1 MFMFFSEEA
10 KHDCQPIPKYP
21 KSSEILSLNLKL
33 AEPAEW
39 LRAKMPGDYLIFVAS
54 AIVSLMDRC
63 RTLCLPG
70 IGSYAAVGCVDLNDA
85 LFSVSN
91 SVCIIHLDAVWML
104 YHA

>member
-1 MFMFFSEEA
+1 
-10 KHDCQPIPKYP
+10 
-21 KSSEILSLNLKL
+21 
-33 AEPAEW
+33 
-39 LRAKMPGDYLIFVAS
+39 MPGDYLIFVAS

-91 SVCIIHLDAVWML
+91 SVCIIHLDPFGCRLDAVSCPSVDAEDRPECLIM
-104 YHA
+104 HHQQS